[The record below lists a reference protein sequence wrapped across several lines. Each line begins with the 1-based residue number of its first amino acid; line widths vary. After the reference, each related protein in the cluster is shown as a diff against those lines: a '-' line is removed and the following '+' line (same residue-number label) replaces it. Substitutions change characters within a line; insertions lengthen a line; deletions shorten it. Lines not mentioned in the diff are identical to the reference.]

1 MSTGNQET
9 AHAITIESPP
19 HAITFEEVAK
29 QLKTDV
35 DKGLS
40 ATEAKKRL
48 GEYGPNVLEGG
59 QSVKAWKVLAK
70 QLANAMILVLVLAM
84 ILSYATKDW
93 IEGGVLAGVIALN
106 VFVGFYQEYN
116 AEKTMESLKS
126 LSSPTASV
134 IREGRLL
141 YIPSMEVVPG
151 DIVELKTGDVV
162 PADLRM
168 IPETLNFEADEAL
181 LTGESLPVP
190 KNASS
195 VLGVEVG
202 LGDRI
207 NLAFSSTTVTR
218 GRGRGIVIGTGMETA
233 IGAIARSLQG
243 KKSRKPN
250 RSLSRKK
257 HGPLQPAKGLVLRTW
272 DAIGK
277 FLGLT
282 VGTPL
287 QRKLA
292 KLAYLL
298 LGCAVILAII
308 VFGAN
313 KFHVPHEV
321 VIYAI
326 SLAIAI
332 IPESLPA
339 VLTITFSVGMS
350 RMVKRKVIVR
360 KLDSLESLGGVTN
373 ISSDKTGTITQGK
386 MITRKFWLPSLGVYS
401 VENTADASDPT
412 SGTIRHE
419 SEPPKLGE
427 KIDGESAKRYNLD
440 LISSQISVE
449 LLVRICALC
458 NVATVRYDE
467 ETKEW
472 QATGDPTE
480 IALQVFAHRFDSGK
494 KQLLGRG
501 WAQEAE
507 FPFDSEIKRMS
518 VVFREVETEA
528 IHVFTKGAVERILDL
543 CTSYGVDGTELERGM
558 TEDYKKVI
566 MDQVEELAG
575 QGLRVLALARRS
587 IPSRE
592 NWKEVQRDEVERD
605 LTFVGLAGL
614 YDPPRL
620 ESRDAIRL
628 CKQAGIKVH
637 MLTGDH
643 RLTAAAIARE
653 VGIIP
658 AYTGRLSKEEID
670 SLVMTATEFDSLSD
684 SEIDALPTL
693 PVVIA
698 RCAPTTKVRMI
709 QALHRR
715 GLYCAMTGDGV
726 NDSPSLKQ
734 ADVGIAMGLGGSD
747 VAKSAS
753 DIVLTDDNFASIV
766 NAIEEGRRMFEN
778 IQKFV
783 LHLLVGNVGEVILLV
798 IGLAFRDE
806 DDFSTFPL
814 APLAILWINM
824 LTSSF
829 PAFGLSLEPAGTDIM
844 KRPPHD
850 NKAGVFTWE
859 IIVDMLVYGI
869 IMGGCAIGTFTIIVY
884 GVGDGVLGRN
894 CNTSYNDSCDAVFRA
909 RGAVF
914 ALIVWLI
921 LLSAWEFKSIRRS
934 VFRLKSRRDDGEG
947 NGSPWAFFKDLYEN
961 KFLFWAVAI
970 GFVSVFPAIY
980 IPKLNTSVFKH
991 KPITWEW
998 ALPVASVFLFV
1009 AGVEAWK
1016 AVKRRTGW
1024 FEAGRGMYVSNQL
1037 DRFLSTETKASDLGS
1052 GKAV

>member
-1 MSTGNQET
+1 MSSNNPEPKIKFST
-9 AHAITIESPP
+9 PP
-19 HAITFEEVAK
+19 HAQTFEDVAAE
-29 QLKTDV
+29 LKTNV
-35 DKGLS
+35 DKGL
-40 ATEAKKRL
+40 AAADAKQRL
-48 GEYGPNVLEGG
+48 DEYGQNILEGG
-59 QSVKAWKVLAK
+59 EGVHVWKVLFK
-70 QLANAMILVLVLAM
+70 QLTNAMILVLVFAM
-84 ILSYATKDW
+84 VLSYATKDW
-93 IEGGVLAGVIALN
+93 IEAGVITGVIVLN
-106 VFVGFYQEYN
+106 VGVGFYQEYN

-126 LSSPTASV
+126 LSSPIAAV
-134 IREGRLL
+134 VRDGNLV

-151 DIVELKTGDVV
+151 DIIELKTGDVV
-162 PADLRM
+162 PADIRM

-181 LTGESLPVP
+181 LTGESLPVA
-190 KNASS
+190 KSAST
-195 VLGVEVG
+195 VLDVDIG

-207 NLAFSSTTVTR
+207 NLAFSSTTVTK

-233 IGAIARSLQG
+233 IGAIALSLQG
-243 KKSRKPN
+243 KKQRKPN

-257 HGPLQPAKGLVLRTW
+257 HGPLQPAKGAILRTW

-287 QRKLA
+287 QKKLA
-292 KLAYLL
+292 KLAYFLF
-298 LGCAVILAII
+298 GCAVILAII

-313 KFHVPHEV
+313 KFNIPHEV

-332 IPESLPA
+332 IPESLLA
-339 VLTITFSVGMS
+339 VLTITFSVGMR
-350 RMVKRKVIVR
+350 RMVQRKVIVR

-386 MITRKFWLPSLGVYS
+386 MITRKFWIPSLGVYS
-401 VENTADASDPT
+401 VENTAEANDPT
-412 SGTIRHE
+412 SGDIRHE
-419 SEPPKLGE
+419 SEAPRLGE
-427 KIDGESAKRYNLD
+427 KADESVSKQYNLD
-440 LISSQISVE
+440 LISGQKAVE
-449 LLVRICALC
+449 IFTRVSALC

-467 ETKEW
+467 EKKQW
-472 QATGDPTE
+472 QSTGDPTE

-494 KQLLGRG
+494 KQLLSRG
-501 WAQEAE
+501 WIQEAE
-507 FPFDSEIKRMS
+507 FPFDSDIKRMS
-518 VVFREVETEA
+518 VIFQEPATESFHA
-528 IHVFTKGAVERILDL
+528 FTKGAVERIIDL
-543 CTSYGVDGTELERGM
+543 CTSYGIDGDEHKM
-558 TEDYKKVI
+558 TEEYKETI
-566 MDQVEELAG
+566 MAQVEELAG
-575 QGLRVLALARRS
+575 QGLRVLALAKRS
-587 IPSRE
+587 ISKCD
-592 NWKEVQRDEVERD
+592 NWKDVDRKDVEQD
-605 LTFVGLAGL
+605 LMFIGLAGL

-620 ESRDAIRL
+620 ESKDAIRL

-658 AYTGRLSKEEID
+658 GYTGRLSKEEVD
-670 SLVMTATEFDSLSD
+670 SLVMTASEFDKLTD
-684 SEIDALPTL
+684 EEIDALPTM

-698 RCAPTTKVRMI
+698 RCAPDTKVRMI

-766 NAIEEGRRMFEN
+766 NAIEEGRRMFDN

-783 LHLLVGNVGEVILLV
+783 LHLLVSNIAEVILLI

-806 DDFSTFPL
+806 DNFSTFPL
-814 APLAILWINM
+814 APLSIIWINM

-829 PAFGLSLEPAGTDIM
+829 PAFGLGLEPANSEIM
-844 KRPPHD
+844 RRPPHN
-850 NKAGVFTWE
+850 NKKGVFTWE
-859 IIVDMLVYGI
+859 IITDMLVYGI
-869 IMGGCAIGTFTIIVY
+869 IMGACMIGTFTIIVY
-884 GVGDGVLGRN
+884 GIGNGDLGRH
-894 CNTSYNDSCDAVFRA
+894 CNTSYNPSCDLVFRA

-914 ALIVWLI
+914 VTTVWLI

-934 VFRLKSRRDDGEG
+934 LFRLDPEDEH
-947 NGSPWAFFKDLYEN
+947 PFPIFKDIYRN

-970 GFVSVFPAIY
+970 GFVSVFPVLY
-980 IPKLNTSVFKH
+980 IPKLTTNFFKH
-991 KPITWEW
+991 KGITWEW
-998 ALPVASVFLFV
+998 SLPIVSVVIFIF
-1009 AGVEAWK
+1009 GVEAWK
-1016 AVKRRTGW
+1016 FIKRKMHW
-1024 FEAGRGMYVSNQL
+1024 FEADRGMYKSNQL
-1037 DRFLSTETKASDLGS
+1037 DRFLSTDTRFS
-1052 GKAV
+1052 GTGKV

>member
-1 MSTGNQET
+1 MSANNPEVK
-9 AHAITIESPP
+9 ITFTSPP
-19 HAITFEEVAK
+19 HALAYGAVAAEL
-29 QLKTDV
+29 QTDV

-40 ATEAKKRL
+40 ALDAKKRL
-48 GEYGPNVLEGG
+48 DKYGPNQLEGG
-59 QSVKAWKVLAK
+59 EGVQVWKVLFK
-70 QLANAMILVLVLAM
+70 QLTNAMILVLVFAM
-84 ILSYATKDW
+84 ILSYATQDW
-93 IEGGVLAGVIALN
+93 IEGGVITGVIVLN
-106 VFVGFYQEYN
+106 VGVGFYQEFN

-134 IREGRLL
+134 IRDGNLVH
-141 YIPSMEVVPG
+141 IPSIEVVPG
-151 DIVELKTGDVV
+151 DIIELKTGDVV

-181 LTGESLPVP
+181 LTGESLPVA
-190 KNASS
+190 KSAQ
-195 VLGVEVG
+195 LTLDAEVG

-207 NLAFSSTTVTR
+207 NLAFSSTTVTK

-243 KKSRKPN
+243 KKQRKPN

-257 HGPLQPAKGLVLRTW
+257 HGPLQPAKGLALRTW
-272 DAIGK
+272 DAVGK

-292 KLAYLL
+292 KLAYFLF
-298 LGCAVILAII
+298 GCAVILAII

-313 KFHVPHEV
+313 KFNIPHEV

-332 IPESLPA
+332 IPESLLA
-339 VLTITFSVGMS
+339 VLTITFSVGMR
-350 RMVKRKVIVR
+350 RMVQRKVIVR

-386 MITRKFWLPSLGVYS
+386 MITRKIWIPSLGVYS
-401 VENTADASDPT
+401 IENTAEASDPS
-412 SGTIRHE
+412 SGDIRHE
-419 SEPPKLGE
+419 SEAPRLGE
-427 KIDGESAKRYNLD
+427 KADAESSKQYNLD
-440 LISSQISVE
+440 LVSAQPAVAAFA
-449 LLVRICALC
+449 RICALC

-467 ETKEW
+467 EKKQW

-480 IALQVFAHRFDSGK
+480 IALQVFAHRFETGK
-494 KQLLGRG
+494 KNLLAQG
-501 WAQEAE
+501 WVQEAE
-507 FPFDSEIKRMS
+507 FPFDSDIKRMS
-518 VVFREVETEA
+518 TVFRDSETGKL
-528 IHVFTKGAVERILDL
+528 HGFTKGAVERILDL
-543 CTSYGVDGTELERGM
+543 CSTYGIDGDEHKM
-558 TEDYKKVI
+558 TEEYKETI
-566 MDQVEELAG
+566 MSQVEELAG
-575 QGLRVLALARRS
+575 QGLRVLALAKRYVS
-587 IPSRE
+587 PAE
-592 NWKEVQRDEVERD
+592 NWKEVDRKDIEQD

-620 ESRDAIRL
+620 ESKDAIRL

-670 SLVMTATEFDSLSD
+670 SLVMTAAEFDKLTD
-684 SEIDALPTL
+684 EEIDQLPTM

-698 RCAPTTKVRMI
+698 RCAPDTKVRMI

-766 NAIEEGRRMFEN
+766 NAIEEGRRMFDN

-783 LHLLVGNVGEVILLV
+783 LHLLVSNIAEVILLI
-798 IGLAFRDE
+798 IGLAFRDD

-814 APLAILWINM
+814 APLSIIWINM

-829 PAFGLSLEPAGTDIM
+829 PAFGLGLEPPNSEIM
-844 KRPPHD
+844 RRPPHN
-850 NKAGVFTWE
+850 NKKGVFTWE
-859 IIVDMLVYGI
+859 IIVDMLVYGT
-869 IMGGCAIGTFTIIVY
+869 IMGACMIGTFTIIVY
-884 GVGDGVLGRN
+884 GIGNGHLGRN
-894 CNTSYNDSCDAVFRA
+894 CNTSYNDSCDLVFRA

-914 ALIVWLI
+914 VTTVWLI

-934 VFRLKSRRDDGEG
+934 VFRLDPEDDH
-947 NGSPWAFFKDLYEN
+947 PFPVFKDIYKN

-970 GFVSVFPAIY
+970 GFVSVFPVLY
-980 IPKLNTSVFKH
+980 IPKLTTNFFKH
-991 KPITWEW
+991 KGISWEW
-998 ALPVASVFLFV
+998 SLPIVSVFIFIF
-1009 AGVEAWK
+1009 GVEAWK
-1016 AVKRRTGW
+1016 FCKRKLHW
-1024 FEAGRGMYVSNQL
+1024 FEADRGMYKSNQL
-1037 DRFLSTETKASDLGS
+1037 DRFLSTDTRYSGS
-1052 GKAV
+1052 KV

>member
-1 MSTGNQET
+1 MSSNNTET
-9 AHAITIESPP
+9 KITFTSPP
-19 HAITFEEVAK
+19 HALPFENVAAE
-29 QLKTDV
+29 LKTDV

-40 ATEAKKRL
+40 AVEAKKRL
-48 GEYGPNVLEGG
+48 DQYGQNILEGG
-59 QSVKAWKVLAK
+59 EGVQIWKVLFK
-70 QLANAMILVLVLAM
+70 QLTNAMILVLIFAM

-93 IEGGVLAGVIALN
+93 IEAGVITGVIVLN
-106 VFVGFYQEYN
+106 VSVGFYQEYN
-116 AEKTMESLKS
+116 AEKTMESLKG
-126 LSSPTASV
+126 LSSPIAAV
-134 IREGRLL
+134 LRDGNIVH
-141 YIPSMEVVPG
+141 IPSMEVVPG
-151 DIVELKTGDVV
+151 DIVELKTGDGV
-162 PADLRM
+162 PADIRM

-181 LTGESLPVP
+181 LTGESLPVA
-190 KNASS
+190 KSAST
-195 VLGVEVG
+195 VLDADVG

-207 NLAFSSTTVTR
+207 NLAFSSTTVTK
-218 GRGRGIVIGTGMETA
+218 GRGRGIVVGTGMETA
-233 IGAIARSLQG
+233 IGAIAKSLQG
-243 KKSRKPN
+243 KKRRKPN

-272 DAIGK
+272 DTVGK

-292 KLAYLL
+292 KLAYFLF
-298 LGCAVILAII
+298 GCAVILAII

-313 KFHVPHEV
+313 KFNIPHEV

-332 IPESLPA
+332 IPESLLA
-339 VLTITFSVGMS
+339 VLTITFSVGMR
-350 RMVKRKVIVR
+350 RMVQRKVIVR

-386 MITRKFWLPSLGVYS
+386 MITRKFWIPSLGVYS
-401 VENTADASDPT
+401 VENTAEASDPT
-412 SGTIRHE
+412 SGDIRHE
-419 SEPPKLGE
+419 SEAPKLGE
-427 KIDGESAKRYNLD
+427 KGDEGSSKQYNLD
-440 LISSQISVE
+440 LVSSQNAVKIFA
-449 LLVRICALC
+449 RICALC

-467 ETKEW
+467 EKKQW

-480 IALQVFAHRFDSGK
+480 IALQVFAHRFDAGK
-494 KQLLGRG
+494 KQLLAQG
-501 WAQEAE
+501 WDQQAE
-507 FPFDSEIKRMS
+507 FPFDSDIKRMS
-518 VVFREVETEA
+518 VVFREPESESNTFHA
-528 IHVFTKGAVERILDL
+528 FTKGAVERILDL
-543 CTSYGVDGTELERGM
+543 CTTYGIDGDEHKM
-558 TEDYKKVI
+558 TEEYKETI
-566 MDQVEELAG
+566 MTQVEELAG
-575 QGLRVLALARRS
+575 QGLRVLALAKRS
-587 IPSRE
+587 ISDCE
-592 NWKEVQRDEVERD
+592 NWKEVDRADVEQD
-605 LTFVGLAGL
+605 LTFIGLAGL

-620 ESRDAIRL
+620 ESKDAIRL

-658 AYTGRLSKEEID
+658 GYTGRLSKEEID
-670 SLVMTATEFDSLSD
+670 SLVMTASEFDKLSD
-684 SEIDALPTL
+684 EEIDQLPTL

-698 RCAPTTKVRMI
+698 RCAPDTKVRMI

-766 NAIEEGRRMFEN
+766 NAIEEGRRMFDN

-783 LHLLVGNVGEVILLV
+783 LHLLVSNIAEVILLI

-814 APLAILWINM
+814 APLSIIWINM

-829 PAFGLSLEPAGTDIM
+829 PAFGLGLEPANSEIM
-844 KRPPHD
+844 RRPPHD
-850 NKAGVFTWE
+850 NKKGVFTWE

-869 IMGGCAIGTFTIIVY
+869 IMGGCMIGTFTIIVY
-884 GVGDGVLGRN
+884 GVGNGDLGHN
-894 CNTSYNDSCDAVFRA
+894 CNTAYNDSCDLVFRA

-914 ALIVWLI
+914 VTTVWLI

-934 VFRLKSRRDDGEG
+934 VFRLDPEDEH
-947 NGSPWAFFKDLYEN
+947 PFPLFKDIYHN
-961 KFLFWAVAI
+961 RFLFWAVAI
-970 GFVSVFPAIY
+970 GFVSVFPVLY
-980 IPKLNTSVFKH
+980 IPKLTTNFFKH
-991 KPITWEW
+991 KGISWEW
-998 ALPVASVFLFV
+998 SLPIVSVVVFIFF
-1009 AGVEAWK
+1009 VEAWK
-1016 AVKRRTGW
+1016 FCKRKLHW
-1024 FEAGRGMYVSNQL
+1024 FEADRGMYSSNQL
-1037 DRFLSTETKASDLGS
+1037 DRFLSTETRYSATT
-1052 GKAV
+1052 GKV

>member
-1 MSTGNQET
+1 MSTGSGNQET
-9 AHAITIESPP
+9 GHAITIDSPA
-19 HAITFEEVAK
+19 HAISFKDVAT
-29 QLKTDV
+29 QLKTNV
-35 DKGLS
+35 DRGLS
-40 ATEAKKRL
+40 AAEAKKRL
-48 GEYGPNVLEGG
+48 GEYGQNILEGG
-59 QSVKAWKVLAK
+59 QSVKAWKVFLK
-70 QLANAMILVLVLAM
+70 QIANAMIMVLLFAM
-84 ILSYATKDW
+84 VLSYATKDW
-93 IEGGVLAGVIALN
+93 VEGGVLAGVIALN

-134 IREGRLL
+134 IRDGHLVH
-141 YIPSMEVVPG
+141 IPSMEVVPG

-162 PADLRM
+162 PADIRM

-181 LTGESLPVP
+181 LTGESLPVA
-190 KNASS
+190 KDAQA
-195 VLGVEVG
+195 VLAADIG

-207 NLAFSSTTVTR
+207 NLAYSSTTVTR
-218 GRGRGIVIGTGMETA
+218 GRGRGIVIGTGMETS

-243 KKSRKPN
+243 KKARKPN

-257 HGPLQPAKGLVLRTW
+257 HGPLQPAKGLALRTW

-298 LGCAVILAII
+298 FGCAVILAII

-386 MITRKFWLPSLGVYS
+386 MITRKFWIPSLGVYS
-401 VENTADASDPT
+401 VENTAEASDPT
-412 SGTIRHE
+412 SGALRHE
-419 SEPPKLGE
+419 SEAPRLSE
-427 KIDGESAKRYNLD
+427 KGDEDSAKRYNLD
-440 LISSQISVE
+440 LISSQSAVDMF
-449 LLVRICALC
+449 VRICALC
-458 NVATVRYDE
+458 NVATVRHDE
-467 ETKEW
+467 EKNEW

-494 KQLLGRG
+494 KQLLGKG
-501 WAQEAE
+501 WSQEAE

-518 VVFREVETEA
+518 VVFREPETEG
-528 IHVFTKGAVERILDL
+528 INVFTKGAVERVLDL
-543 CTSYGVDGTELERGM
+543 CTSYGVDGTELEHKM
-558 TEDYKKVI
+558 TEEYQKVI

-575 QGLRVLALARRS
+575 QGLRVLALAKRS
-587 IPSRE
+587 ISSCA
-592 NWKEVQRDEVERD
+592 NWKNVERDEVERD

-670 SLVMTATEFDSLSD
+670 SLVMTASEFDSLSD
-684 SEIDALPTL
+684 SQIDDLPTL

-783 LHLLVGNVGEVILLV
+783 LHLLTSNIAEVTLLV

-829 PAFGLSLEPAGTDIM
+829 PAFGLSLEPAGPDIM
-844 KRPPHD
+844 RRAPHD

-869 IMGGCAIGTFTIIVY
+869 IMGGCSIGTFTIIVY
-884 GVGDGVLGRN
+884 GVGDGVLGRG

-914 ALIVWLI
+914 AVLVWLI

-934 VFRLKSRRDDGEG
+934 LFRLNAQRGDDSAGS
-947 NGSPWAFFKDLYEN
+947 GSPWTFFKDLYAN
-961 KFLFWAVAI
+961 KFLFWAVVI

-980 IPKLNTSVFKH
+980 IPKVNTSVFKH

-998 ALPVASVFLFV
+998 SLPVASVLIFI

-1016 AVKRRTGW
+1016 AVKRRTGL
-1024 FEAGRGMYVSNQL
+1024 FEAGRGILQKFK
-1037 DRFLSTETKASDLGS
+1037 DEIIETL
-1052 GKAV
+1052 

>member
-1 MSTGNQET
+1 MSSNSPEPK
-9 AHAITIESPP
+9 IKFSIPP
-19 HAITFEEVAK
+19 HAQTFEDVATE
-29 QLKTDV
+29 LKTNV
-35 DKGLS
+35 DRGLS
-40 ATEAKKRL
+40 AVDAKQRL
-48 GEYGPNVLEGG
+48 GEYGQNILEGG
-59 QSVKAWKVLAK
+59 EGVHVWKVLFK
-70 QLANAMILVLVLAM
+70 QLTNAMILVLIFAM
-84 ILSYATKDW
+84 VLSYATKDW
-93 IEGGVLAGVIALN
+93 IEAGVITGVIVLN
-106 VFVGFYQEYN
+106 VSVGFYQEYN

-126 LSSPTASV
+126 LSSPIAAV
-134 IREGRLL
+134 IRDGNLV

-151 DIVELKTGDVV
+151 DIIELKTGDVV
-162 PADLRM
+162 PADIRM

-181 LTGESLPVP
+181 LTGESLPVA
-190 KNASS
+190 KSAST
-195 VLGVEVG
+195 VLDAEVG

-207 NLAFSSTTVTR
+207 NLAFSSTTVTK

-233 IGAIARSLQG
+233 IGAIALSLQG
-243 KKSRKPN
+243 KKQRKPN

-257 HGPLQPAKGLVLRTW
+257 HGPLQPAKGAILRTW
-272 DAIGK
+272 DAVGK

-287 QRKLA
+287 QKKLA
-292 KLAYLL
+292 KLAYFLF
-298 LGCAVILAII
+298 GCAVILAII

-313 KFHVPHEV
+313 KFNIPHEV

-332 IPESLPA
+332 IPESLLA
-339 VLTITFSVGMS
+339 VLTITFSVGMR
-350 RMVKRKVIVR
+350 RMVQRKVIVR

-386 MITRKFWLPSLGVYS
+386 MITRKFWIPSLGVYS
-401 VENTADASDPT
+401 VENTAEASDPT
-412 SGTIRHE
+412 SGDIRHE
-419 SEPPKLGE
+419 SEAPRLGE
-427 KIDGESAKRYNLD
+427 KADETVSKQYNLD
-440 LISSQISVE
+440 LISRQKAVE
-449 LLVRICALC
+449 IFARVCALC

-467 ETKEW
+467 EKKQW

-480 IALQVFAHRFDSGK
+480 IALQVFAHRFDTGK
-494 KQLLGRG
+494 KQLLARG
-501 WAQEAE
+501 WNQEAE
-507 FPFDSEIKRMS
+507 FPFDSDIKRMS
-518 VVFREVETEA
+518 VIFREPTTESFHA
-528 IHVFTKGAVERILDL
+528 FTKGAVERILDL
-543 CTSYGVDGTELERGM
+543 CTSYGIDGDEHKM
-558 TEDYKKVI
+558 TEEYKETV
-566 MDQVEELAG
+566 MAQVEELAG
-575 QGLRVLALARRS
+575 QGLRVLALAKRS
-587 IPSRE
+587 VSNCD
-592 NWKEVQRDEVERD
+592 NWKDADRKDVEQD
-605 LTFVGLAGL
+605 LMFIGLAGL

-620 ESRDAIRL
+620 ESKDAIRL

-670 SLVMTATEFDSLSD
+670 SLVMTASEFDKLTD
-684 SEIDALPTL
+684 EEIDALPTM

-698 RCAPTTKVRMI
+698 RCAPDTKVRMI

-766 NAIEEGRRMFEN
+766 NAIEEGRRMFDN

-783 LHLLVGNVGEVILLV
+783 LHLLVSNIAEVILLI

-806 DDFSTFPL
+806 DNFSTFPL
-814 APLAILWINM
+814 APLSIIWINM

-829 PAFGLSLEPAGTDIM
+829 PAFGLGLEPANSEIM
-844 KRPPHD
+844 RRPPHN
-850 NKAGVFTWE
+850 NKKGVFTWE
-859 IIVDMLVYGI
+859 IITDMLVYGI
-869 IMGGCAIGTFTIIVY
+869 IMGACMIGTFTIIVY
-884 GVGDGVLGRN
+884 GIGNGDLGHN
-894 CNTSYNDSCDAVFRA
+894 CNTSYNESCDLVFRA

-914 ALIVWLI
+914 VTTVWLI

-934 VFRLKSRRDDGEG
+934 LFRLDPEDEH
-947 NGSPWAFFKDLYEN
+947 PFPIFKDIYRN

-970 GFVSVFPAIY
+970 GFVSVFPVLY
-980 IPKLNTSVFKH
+980 IPKLTTNFFKH
-991 KPITWEW
+991 KGITWEW
-998 ALPVASVFLFV
+998 ALPIVSVVIFIF
-1009 AGVEAWK
+1009 GVEVWK
-1016 AVKRRTGW
+1016 FVKRQLHW
-1024 FEAGRGMYVSNQL
+1024 FEADRAMYKSNQL
-1037 DRFLSTETKASDLGS
+1037 DRFLSTDTRFS
-1052 GKAV
+1052 GTGKV